1 MSKLTQTLL
10 AFVKAHRLILSLLV
24 VTFAAGGYITLWFN
38 NNFVNEPHYPLYEE
52 AAIIY
57 GCANAGHSL
66 LKDNSAK
73 ERQLMCACA
82 LQDTMKKIDF
92 VQRQEK
98 PALFNQYLGK
108 ALLDCS
114 KTSIFG

>member
-1 MSKLTQTLL
+1 MSKLTQRLQD
-10 AFVKAHRLILSLLV
+10 FGRAHRLILFLLV

-38 NNFVNEPHYPLYEE
+38 DNFVDEPRYPLYEE

-66 LKDNSAK
+66 FRDNSAK
-73 ERQLMCACA
+73 ERQQMCACA

-92 VQRQEK
+92 VQHQEK

-114 KTSIFG
+114 KSSIFG